1 MIKFVVYLR
10 KRKMKMKLNIFTLF
24 LASAL
29 LSGFSAKA
37 QDSGMEVLDRSHSK
51 EFREALRLHD
61 YGMYSRSR
69 QAFDELSRKT
79 ALKDIPTIE
88 LKIVQKQ
95 VFDMAERC
103 TISES
108 VSSSSK

>member
-37 QDSGMEVLDRSHSK
+37 QDSGMEVLDA
-51 EFREALRLHD
+51 EA
-61 YGMYSRSR
+61 YS
-69 QAFDELSRKT
+69 
-79 ALKDIPTIE
+79 
-88 LKIVQKQ
+88 
-95 VFDMAERC
+95 
-103 TISES
+103 
-108 VSSSSK
+108 